1 MRILVSGSGILV
13 LMTLLVL
20 IHTSVLNKNIRDI
33 EINDGLES
41 AVDYA
46 LDVMADEYDSLE
58 YGINEYD
65 DIIKEKHTEKL
76 VSVFCDYLL
85 KTINT
90 DGEIEVYIM
99 DIDLKKGIFDVLVE
113 ERYNYTFKNRS
124 AVARCER
131 AVVLL

>member
-76 VSVFCDYLL
+76 VSVFCDNLL

-113 ERYNYTFKNRS
+113 ERYTYTFENRS